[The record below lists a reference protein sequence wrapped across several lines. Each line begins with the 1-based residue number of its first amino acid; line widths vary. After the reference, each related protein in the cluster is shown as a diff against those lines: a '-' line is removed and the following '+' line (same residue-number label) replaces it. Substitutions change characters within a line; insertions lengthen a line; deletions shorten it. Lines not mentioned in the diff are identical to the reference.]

1 MAAPRTAPTS
11 NESRRSS
18 DQRPVFLGTARRRS
32 GLNDDYHLLLRCY
45 NLGHGLVDRAK
56 MQKPVGERAEKAS
69 GDRAENGAET
79 RPGKPALPLSL

>member
-1 MAAPRTAPTS
+1 LMAAPRTAPTS

-56 MQKPVGERAEKAS
+56 MQKPVGERAKRPV
-69 GDRAENGAET
+69 GTGPKTGLRLGLENPPF
-79 RPGKPALPLSL
+79 R